1 MVGIDLRV
9 EFDGILKKWGQNI
22 YLQRVLNP
30 INDDEEVP
38 RYSTTLER
46 HTVRSMNVLASR
58 FLADIKIE
66 ASEGI
71 EFPTEM
77 VFWFKWDVNPIS
89 GDRIY
94 MDVPRYP
101 SGRDPVYT
109 IDHAD
114 PKYGLGGRIEF
125 WACGCTRV
133 RPE

>member
-1 MVGIDLRV
+1 MSIDLRV
-9 EFDGILKKWGQNI
+9 EFDRLITQWGQNI

-30 INDDEEVP
+30 FNDDEESP
-38 RYSTTLER
+38 RYSNTLEK

-58 FLADIKIE
+58 FLGDVKVE
-66 ASEGI
+66 STEGL

-77 VFWFKWDVNPIS
+77 VFWFRHDVNPIS

-101 SGRDPVYT
+101 DGKDPVYE

-125 WACGCTRV
+125 WACGATRQ